1 MELGKRRALG
11 RGLRYERIVAI
22 ALGAVLVAAL
32 LACPAYSQDLA
43 AALSEAEAAATNA
56 EAEVAADEARLGPAQ
71 DRYATSTGRAVPAKR
86 AARSSRL
93 YADALEAASAD
104 RQRAAAA
111 RVSRIEADHR
121 EEVDDYDSQVRT
133 GLGLGLAALVLAAI
147 ALGWGRFRASAAVS
161 WLTRQQLGQAIGL
174 CAGAGFLLLIV
185 GAAMGAGN
193 GVLGV
198 TGFAVL
204 VLALALPVAFLLARH
219 SVQIEHGRAA
229 PVLKRER
236 MPAWVTRSVAAAMAV
251 LFLAGFGGAI
261 FSSGP
266 EPELVPAQL
275 RGVAEGRQSGAATQR
290 LAAAKVEARRLE
302 AKASRLGS
310 AWAVARTAL
319 RQSRQHLAAAQ
330 SRLAWAQRDSQRY
343 AARIV
348 AEEAREVRVAER
360 QAREEAEEIE
370 AVELESEEEA
380 ASECD
385 PNYVGAC
392 LSPSSYDY
400 DCLGGSGDGP
410 DYTGPVQS
418 VGSDP
423 YGLDADGDGYA
434 CEE

>member
-1 MELGKRRALG
+1 MKVGRRKVLGGRRYA
-11 RGLRYERIVAI
+11 RSAAI
-22 ALGAVLVAAL
+22 SLGAVLVTL
-32 LACPAYSQDLA
+32 LLVCPAYGQDLT
-43 AALSEAEAAATNA
+43 AALSEAESAATSAETEIAAA
-56 EAEVAADEARLGPAQ
+56 EARFGPMQ
-71 DRYATSTGRAVPAKR
+71 VRYAASTGRAVPAKR
-86 AARSSRL
+86 SARSARRQ
-93 YADALEAASAD
+93 ADALEAASAD

-111 RVSRIEADHR
+111 RVSRIEADHQR
-121 EEVDDYDSQVRT
+121 EVDDHDGQVRA

-147 ALGWGRFRASAAVS
+147 ALGWGRFRASAGVA
-161 WLTRQQLGQAIGL
+161 WLTRQQHGQAIGL
-174 CAGAGFLLLIV
+174 CVGAGFVLLIV
-185 GAAMGAGN
+185 GVAIAGADGI
-193 GVLGV
+193 LGV
-198 TGFAVL
+198 VGFAVF
-204 VLALALPVAFLLARH
+204 VLALAFPVAFLLARH
-219 SVQIEHGRAA
+219 SAQIEHGRAT
-229 PVLKRER
+229 PVLKRKR
-236 MPAWVTRSVAAAMAV
+236 MPAWVTRSVAVAMAV
-251 LFLAGFGGAI
+251 LFLVGFGSAL
-261 FSSGP
+261 FSSAP
-266 EPELVPAQL
+266 EPELASAQL
-275 RGVAEGRQSGAATQR
+275 RGAAEGRQGGAATQR

-302 AKASRLGS
+302 AKASHLGS
-310 AWAVARTAL
+310 VQAVARTAL
-319 RQSRQHLAAAQ
+319 RQSRRQLAAAESQ
-330 SRLAWAQRDSQRY
+330 LARAQRDSRRY

-370 AVELESEEEA
+370 ALEQESEEEA